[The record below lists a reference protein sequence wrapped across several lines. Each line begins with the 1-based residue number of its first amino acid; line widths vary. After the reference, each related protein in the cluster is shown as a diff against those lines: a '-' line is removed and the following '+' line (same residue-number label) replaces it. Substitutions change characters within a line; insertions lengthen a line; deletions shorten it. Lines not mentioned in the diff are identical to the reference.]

1 MQSLGT
7 RLKYTEQYCMSNI
20 ITTHLVSSTV
30 IPCMHTSQRIK
41 EEYRQLS
48 RLELKRSQKLAGG
61 LRGGIDAIAHALRV
75 IDVYTVYSAQPIY
88 TLSHASANSGKVKK
102 LRIDK

>member
-1 MQSLGT
+1 
-7 RLKYTEQYCMSNI
+7 
-20 ITTHLVSSTV
+20 
-30 IPCMHTSQRIK
+30 MHAYKPESQRVLQ
-41 EEYRQLS
+41 EYRQLS
-48 RLELKRSQKLAGG
+48 RLELKRSHDCQKLAGG

-102 LRIDK
+102 LRIGK